1 MLHVEHLFRVDSGE
15 LRSHAARTGWSFPV
29 PIPVLRSE
37 RVLVRVLTEGGLE
50 CAGVSIISSSEKED
64 AVRVIDGTDEEI
76 DLIESGEP
84 GGLELDD
91 RDWGSEFRSGR
102 GVRSAVHVGKGL
114 EISES
119 VLCLVE

>member
-29 PIPVLRSE
+29 PNPVSRSE
-37 RVLVRVLTEGGLE
+37 RVLVRVLKEGGLE
-50 CAGVSIISSSEKED
+50 CAGVSIISSSERED
-64 AVRVIDGTDEEI
+64 AVRVIDGTEEEI

-91 RDWGSEFRSGR
+91 RDWGSEFWSGLR
-102 GVRSAVHVGKGL
+102 VP
-114 EISES
+114 
-119 VLCLVE
+119 